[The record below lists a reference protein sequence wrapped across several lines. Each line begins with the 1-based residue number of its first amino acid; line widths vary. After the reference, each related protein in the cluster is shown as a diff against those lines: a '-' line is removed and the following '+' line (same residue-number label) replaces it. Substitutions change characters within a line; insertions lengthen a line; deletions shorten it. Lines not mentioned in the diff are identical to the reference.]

1 MKHSP
6 LRLKA
11 ISLFSG
17 AGGFDLGIEA
27 AGFSTLYATDI
38 DEACC
43 ETLRTN
49 KRNSAQL
56 DKPFLQNATIIQSC
70 VKELDAN
77 AILAS
82 INLRPGEVDLMIGGP
97 PCQAFSVIG
106 QRNGRSDPNG
116 VLIDEYLRLLGGI
129 QPRAF
134 VFENVKGI
142 KSIDGGKVFEELT
155 KRMQQPVPGLRYT
168 LSPFCLN
175 ASDYCVPQ
183 NRERVIVVG
192 CRSEKKLECI
202 PSPIE
207 DDASQIGHLL
217 TRRTVADAFR
227 GLPEAESPFPLN
239 HYGRKHSK
247 RIAERYASLTPG
259 ERDPKTRINKLDLS
273 KPGFTIVSGSPDS
286 GGKGH
291 IHPTAPREVTPRES
305 ARIQTFPDWWEF
317 KGKKAAD
324 ARRQIGNAVPPLL
337 AAVVANEI
345 KFEVFRHPKV
355 DFEFLVSMLDQ
366 GHLKLGQIPL

>member
-1 MKHSP
+1 
-6 LRLKA
+6 
-11 ISLFSG
+11 
-17 AGGFDLGIEA
+17 
-27 AGFSTLYATDI
+27 
-38 DEACC
+38 
-43 ETLRTN
+43 
-49 KRNSAQL
+49 
-56 DKPFLQNATIIQSC
+56 
-70 VKELDAN
+70 
-77 AILAS
+77 
-82 INLRPGEVDLMIGGP
+82 MIGGP

-129 QPRAF
+129 QPKAF

-142 KSIDGGKVFEELT
+142 KSIDGGVLFKELT
-155 KRMQQPVPGLRYT
+155 EGMKQPATDLRYT

-175 ASDYCVPQ
+175 ASDYGVPQ
-183 NRERVIVVG
+183 NRERVIIVG
-192 CRSEKKLECI
+192 CRSQKKLDCI
-202 PSPIE
+202 PSPIGR
-207 DDASQIGHLL
+207 ATCKSGHRLR
-217 TRRTVADAFR
+217 RRTVADAFR
-227 GLPEAESPFPLN
+227 GLPEGDSPFPSN
-239 HYGRKHSK
+239 HFGRKHSI

-317 KGKKAAD
+317 RGKKAAD

-337 AAVVANEI
+337 AAAIANELRY
-345 KFEVFRHPKV
+345 EVFGLPRIA
-355 DFEFLVSMLDQ
+355 FELVVSKLSQ
-366 GHLKLGQIPL
+366 SHLLYNI